1 MINCIVSITQLMF
14 ETFDAGAVYV
24 ANTASL
30 TAFSSGTLDGVV
42 FECGYDTSYI
52 TPVYDGICLR
62 FATPKVKCFSC
73 PKQWRIQGGRQGH
86 APSRSK
92 FFHFYAVLAKN
103 LQNNRSAHPARE
115 LAPPGKS
122 WIRHCKDLLTF
133 RQNKF
138 NLRKNAMPFR
148 GDRNTIKIPFSLVS
162 K

>member
-86 APSRSK
+86 APLGPNSFIFMQFWQKICKIIDRHTLLGSWRRLGNPGS
-92 FFHFYAVLAKN
+92 ATAK
-103 LQNNRSAHPARE
+103 
-115 LAPPGKS
+115 
-122 WIRHCKDLLTF
+122 IC
-133 RQNKF
+133 
-138 NLRKNAMPFR
+138 
-148 GDRNTIKIPFSLVS
+148 
-162 K
+162 